1 MAEPDTATPMR
12 FPERS
17 LRNDVEPRAFDA
29 FCTGRA
35 PLVVDAFCTGLA
47 PLVVD
52 AFCTGLAPLVD
63 AVRTGL
69 APLVVDAVR
78 TGLAP
83 LVDAVWD
90 LVGILFFAVALLVTA
105 LSTCASKF

>member
-1 MAEPDTATPMR
+1 MR

-29 FCTGRA
+29 FCTGR
-35 PLVVDAFCTGLA
+35 A

>member
-1 MAEPDTATPMR
+1 MR

-47 PLVVD
+47 PLV
-52 AFCTGLAPLVD
+52 D
-63 AVRTGL
+63 AVRTGF
-69 APLVVDAVR
+69 APLV
-78 TGLAP
+78 
-83 LVDAVWD
+83 VDAVWD
-90 LVGILFFAVALLVTA
+90 LVGIPFFAVALLVTA

>member
-29 FCTGRA
+29 FCTGR
-35 PLVVDAFCTGLA
+35 A